1 MASIELH
8 RDFTVRRPVAE
19 VFDLLADLETYLPQ
33 WAKGPVAVR
42 KTTPGPKRTGTR
54 LTVTALVGPVK
65 VRSPYEITA
74 WKPHEVF
81 GGSGTAGPFVF
92 DEEYRLAENPD
103 GHTAVSYTIAAEPR
117 GVFRIARRPLAA
129 RARTLIEGDLARFV
143 RLAESRP

>member
-54 LTVTALVGPVK
+54 LTVTARVGPVK

-81 GGSGTAGPFVF
+81 GGSGTA
-92 DEEYRLAENPD
+92 
-103 GHTAVSYTIAAEPR
+103 
-117 GVFRIARRPLAA
+117 
-129 RARTLIEGDLARFV
+129 RARSCSTRNTAWRRTPMAIPRSATPSPL
-143 RLAESRP
+143 SRAGSSG